1 MTTNPYLGQAVKYPY
16 EVDVFGKITYESA
29 VNLIKQ
35 SINILFT
42 TPIGTEFYREHYG
55 SEVRMAMFE
64 PNDLIAQT
72 LLDYYLIDAISKWE
86 KRIKILDIEYEYPE
100 SQPDLINCRI
110 IFRVRQSS
118 EIDSFVY
125 PFYRELKN

>member
-1 MTTNPYLGQAVKYPY
+1 MTTTPYLGQAVKYPY